1 MNQKEKTMET
11 TQPQKGDDTPPL
23 MERFVFGNRLPIL
36 IGFLI
41 VTIFL
46 GYQAF
51 QLRPD
56 ASFLKMIPTYH
67 PYIKNY
73 LEHKEDLKGLGNV
86 VYMAVEA
93 TEGDI
98 FSAEYLDTLQK
109 INDEVFFVTGVNRGV
124 IKSLWTPLTRW
135 LEVDSEGFSGGPVI
149 PDTYDGSKASC
160 DQVRFN
166 VMRSGEIGTLVGN
179 NFKSSIVVAPLLDVD
194 PKTGK
199 PLDYW
204 QLSRDLETIRDK
216 YQKGPIKIHIVG
228 FAKIVGDL
236 IDGANRV
243 GLFFVMAFVLL
254 LAILYY
260 NSRCWRS
267 TAVRGVSSMIAV
279 IWQMGLLQYLGY
291 GLNPYSMLVPFLMFA
306 LGVSHGIQMFNAMV
320 LEMVEGADKLL
331 AARRAFRQV
340 YLPGFAALFTDCV
353 GFAILFVIQIGV
365 IQDIAIG
372 ASIGV
377 AIVAFTDLTLL
388 PVLMSYTGICKG
400 TINLIGKRSE
410 GEDHPVWRGLS
421 KLTQPKLATAVVLI
435 GLVAFAFGSYARQDL
450 KTGDIDPGAPELRP
464 DSRYN
469 LDNAFIVN
477 NYSTSSDLFVVMVE
491 KPGQPC
497 GDYNTLVAIDNL
509 QWKLEHLPG
518 VQGVY
523 TMGDDIK
530 KMVTGF
536 NEADLK
542 FRALNRALIVNDN
555 ALVHA
560 SQDVVSRACDLG
572 MIRINLDD
580 HKAETLERVV
590 HLVEEFAAENNTEDV
605 KFLMGAGNAGIEAA
619 TNIEVEKAQVL
630 MTVLVFGVIFV
641 VCVLTFRSLRGAICV
656 VLPLYLT
663 SVLCEALM
671 AKMGIGIKVA
681 TLPVIAVGVGIGVD
695 YGIYMFNKYRY
706 YREAGFDL
714 TTAYYK
720 ALNTTGRAVIFT
732 GITLSLGVCTW
743 VFSPIKF
750 QADMGLLLT
759 FMFLV
764 NLIGAIVFMPAIASL
779 IWRFTTRDSKAE
791 KQSKV
796 AIDSAE
802 AKGPSGLLATDVVE
816 P

>member
-1 MNQKEKTMET
+1 
-11 TQPQKGDDTPPL
+11 
-23 MERFVFGNRLPIL
+23 
-36 IGFLI
+36 
-41 VTIFL
+41 
-46 GYQAF
+46 
-51 QLRPD
+51 
-56 ASFLKMIPTYH
+56 
-67 PYIKNY
+67 
-73 LEHKEDLKGLGNV
+73 
-86 VYMAVEA
+86 
-93 TEGDI
+93 
-98 FSAEYLDTLQK
+98 
-109 INDEVFFVTGVNRGV
+109 
-124 IKSLWTPLTRW
+124 
-135 LEVDSEGFSGGPVI
+135 
-149 PDTYDGSKASC
+149 
-160 DQVRFN
+160 
-166 VMRSGEIGTLVGN
+166 MRSGEIGKLVAN

-236 IDGANRV
+236 IEGANRV
-243 GLFFVMAFVLL
+243 GLFFVFAFVLL

-260 NSRCWRS
+260 NSKCWRS
-267 TAVRGVSSMIAV
+267 TCVRGASSIIAV
-279 IWQMGLLQYLGY
+279 IWQLGLLQYFGY

-306 LGVSHGIQMFNAMV
+306 LGVSHGIQMFNAMAF
-320 LEMVEGADKLL
+320 EMIKGADKLL
-331 AARRAFRQV
+331 ASRRAFRSI
-340 YLPGFAALFTDCV
+340 YIPGFAALFTDCV
-353 GFAILFVIQIGV
+353 GFAILFVIRIGV

-388 PVLMSYTGICKG
+388 PVLMSYTGICPN
-400 TINLIGKRSE
+400 TLALVEKRAA
-410 GEDHPVWRGLS
+410 GNKQTVWNGLS
-421 KLTQPKLATAVVLI
+421 KIIRPKVATAVVLI
-435 GLVAFAFGSYARQDL
+435 GISAFGIGAYIRKDL
-450 KTGDIDPGAPELRP
+450 KTGDIDQGAPELRP

-469 LDNAFIVN
+469 LDNAFIVK

-497 GDYNTLVAIDNL
+497 GDYGTLVLIDNL
-509 QWKLEHLPG
+509 QWALENLPG

-530 KMVTGF
+530 MIVTGF

-542 FRALNRALIVNDN
+542 FSALNRAVIVNDG
-555 ALVHA
+555 ALVRA
-560 SQDVVSRACDLG
+560 SQDVMSSACDLS

-605 KFLMGAGNAGIEAA
+605 KFLMAAGNAGIEAA

-630 MTVLVFGVIFV
+630 MTVLVFGIIFV
-641 VCVLTFRSLRGAICV
+641 VCIMTFRSVKGALCV
-656 VLPLYLT
+656 ILPLYLT

-671 AKMGIGIKVA
+671 TKMGIGIKVA

-695 YGIYMFNKYRY
+695 YGIYMFDKYRD
-706 YREAGFDL
+706 YRESGFDPID
-714 TTAYYK
+714 AYYHT
-720 ALNTTGRAVIFT
+720 LNTTGRAVIFT
-732 GITLSLGVCTW
+732 GITLSIGVFTW

-764 NLIGAIVFMPAIASL
+764 NLIGAIVFIPAIASL
-779 IWRFTTRDSKAE
+779 IIRKKKQESESSLIAE
-791 KQSKV
+791 LPGENAGV
-796 AIDSAE
+796 
-802 AKGPSGLLATDVVE
+802 
-816 P
+816 

>member
-1 MNQKEKTMET
+1 MNQEEKKLDAS
-11 TQPQKGDDTPPL
+11 QLQAADNSPPL
-23 MERFVFGNRLPIL
+23 MERFVFGYRLPIL
-36 IGFLI
+36 IGFLL

-46 GYQAF
+46 GYQAL

-73 LEHKEDLKGLGNV
+73 LNHKEDLKGLGNV

-98 FSAEYLDTLQK
+98 FSKEYLDTLQK
-109 INDEVFFVTGVNRGV
+109 INDEVFFVKGVNRGV

-135 LEVDSEGFSGGPVI
+135 LEVNSEGFSGGPVV
-149 PDTYDGSKASC
+149 PDTYDGSQASI
-160 DQVRFN
+160 DMVRFN
-166 VMRSGEIGTLVGN
+166 VMRSGEVGTLVAN
-179 NFKSSIVVAPLLDVD
+179 NFKSSIVVAPLLDID

-204 QLSRDLETIRDK
+204 QLSKDLDAIRDK
-216 YQKGPIKIHIVG
+216 YQKGNIQIHITG
-228 FAKIVGDL
+228 FAKVVGDL
-236 IDGANRV
+236 IQGANRV
-243 GLFFVMAFVLL
+243 GLFFVAAFILL
-254 LAILYY
+254 LAILMY

-267 TAVRGVSSMIAV
+267 TVVRGISSMIAV
-279 IWQMGLLQYLGY
+279 IWLMGLLQFLGY

-306 LGVSHGIQMFNAMV
+306 LGVSHGIQMFNAMA
-320 LEMVEGADKLL
+320 LEMLKGADKLL
-331 AARRAFRQV
+331 ASRRAFRSV
-340 YLPGFAALFTDCV
+340 YIPGFAALFTDCV
-353 GFAILFVIQIGV
+353 GFATLFIIQIGV

-377 AIVAFTDLTLL
+377 AIVALTDLILL
-388 PVLMSYTGICKG
+388 PVMMSYTGICQS
-400 TINLIGKRSE
+400 TIQIIGKRSE
-410 GEDHPVWRGLS
+410 GVKHPFWEWIS
-421 KLTQPKLATAVVLI
+421 KVTRPKVATVVVIIGVLAF
-435 GLVAFAFGSYARQDL
+435 GFGSYVRKDL

-497 GDYNTLVAIDNL
+497 GDYDTLVAMDNL
-509 QWKLEHLPG
+509 QWELEHLPG

-523 TMGDDIK
+523 SMVDDIK

-542 FRALNRALIVNDN
+542 FRAMSRALIINDN

-560 SQDVVSRACDLG
+560 SQEVVNRACDLG

-590 HLVEEFAAENNTEDV
+590 KLVEEFAAENNTENV

-619 TNIEVEKAQVL
+619 TNVEVEKAQLL
-630 MTVLVFGVIFV
+630 MTILVFSVIFV
-641 VCVLTFRSLRGAICV
+641 VCLMTFRSLRGAVAV

-671 AKMGIGIKVA
+671 TKMGIGIKVA

-695 YGIYMFNKYRY
+695 YGIYMYNKYRY
-706 YREAGFDL
+706 YQESGSGEKSFYL
-714 TTAYYK
+714 
-720 ALNTTGRAVIFT
+720 ALITTGRAVIFT
-732 GITLSLGVCTW
+732 GITLSIGVLTW

-764 NLIGAIVFMPAIASL
+764 NLFGAIVFMPAIASL
-779 IWRFTTRDSKAE
+779 ISRSDKRKSEPPEIKDADAP
-791 KQSKV
+791 V
-796 AIDSAE
+796 
-802 AKGPSGLLATDVVE
+802 KGSPAL
-816 P
+816 

>member
-1 MNQKEKTMET
+1 MKQNDKIKTAQAQQAE
-11 TQPQKGDDTPPL
+11 DNSPPL
-23 MERFVFGNRLPIL
+23 MERFVFGNRVPIL

-41 VTIFL
+41 ITIFL
-46 GYQAF
+46 GYQASK
-51 QLRPD
+51 LRPD

-73 LEHKEDLKGLGNV
+73 LAHKEDLKGLGNV
-86 VYMAVEA
+86 VYMAVE
-93 TEGDI
+93 TTDGDI

-109 INDEVFFVTGVNRGV
+109 INDAVFFVKGVNRGV

-135 LEVDSEGFSGGPVI
+135 LEVNAEGFDGGPVI
-149 PDTYDGSKASC
+149 PDTYDGSQASC
-160 DQVRFN
+160 DTVRFN
-166 VMRSGEIGTLVGN
+166 VMRSGEIGTLVAN

-204 QLSRDLETIRDK
+204 QLSKDLEAIRDK
-216 YQKGPIKIHIVG
+216 YQTGTIKIHIVG

-236 IDGANRV
+236 IEGANRV
-243 GLFFVMAFVLL
+243 GLFFIFAFVLL

-267 TAVRGVSSMIAV
+267 TWVRGVSSMIAV

-306 LGVSHGIQMFNAMV
+306 LGVSHGIQMFNAMAI
-320 LEMVEGADKLL
+320 EMIKGADKLL
-331 AARRAFRQV
+331 GSRRAFRSI
-340 YLPGFAALFTDCV
+340 YIPGFAALFTDCV

-388 PVLMSYTGICKG
+388 PVLMSYTGICPNTLVLIEKRAAG
-400 TINLIGKRSE
+400 TN
-410 GEDHPVWRGLS
+410 HPLWNGLS
-421 KLTQPKLATAVVLI
+421 NVTRPKIATAVILI
-435 GLVAFAFGSYARQDL
+435 GVLAFGIGSYIRQDL

-497 GDYNTLVAIDNL
+497 GDYETLVTMDNL
-509 QWKLEHLPG
+509 QWELEHLPG
-518 VQGVY
+518 VQSVY
-523 TMGDDIK
+523 SMLDDIK

-542 FRALNRALIVNDN
+542 YRALNRALIVNDN

-590 HLVEEFAAENNTEDV
+590 RLVEKFAAENNTEKV

-619 TNIEVEKAQVL
+619 TNIEVKKAQVL
-630 MTVLVFGVIFV
+630 MTVLVFAVIFV
-641 VCVLTFRSLRGAICV
+641 VCIMTFRSVKGALCV

-671 AKMGIGIKVA
+671 TMMGIGIKVA

-706 YREAGFDL
+706 YRESGYDL
-714 TTAYYK
+714 TRAYYHT
-720 ALNTTGRAVIFT
+720 LNTTGRAVIFT
-732 GITLSLGVCTW
+732 GITLSIGVCTW

-764 NLIGAIVFMPAIASL
+764 NLIGAAVFMPAIASL
-779 IWRFTTRDSKAE
+779 IMRDKKQPSESSSPVEIPAE
-791 KQSKV
+791 D
-796 AIDSAE
+796 AA
-802 AKGPSGLLATDVVE
+802 
-816 P
+816 